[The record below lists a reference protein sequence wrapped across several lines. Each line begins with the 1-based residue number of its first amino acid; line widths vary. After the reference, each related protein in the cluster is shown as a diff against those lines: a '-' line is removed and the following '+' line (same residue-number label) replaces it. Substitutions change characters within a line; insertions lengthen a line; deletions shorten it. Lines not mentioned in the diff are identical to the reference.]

1 MLSLLDGRPEIQGVF
16 AVWDV
21 PAMAAVNALKA
32 RSIAL
37 PMTTIDLGHEAAME
51 LAAGGLVKGIGAQQP
66 YDQGLAA
73 GVATIIALLGRQ
85 PPPWVALPGLAVEPQ
100 NMLAAYQLVWHA
112 PAPPAIL
119 KARKA
124 ASAG

>member
-1 MLSLLDGRPEIQGVF
+1 MEVHGLGGVVF

-21 PAMAAVNALKA
+21 PAMAAVNALKSRA
-32 RSIAL
+32 ITL

-51 LAAGGLVKGIGAQQP
+51 LASDGLVKGIGEQQP

-124 ASAG
+124 AAAG